1 MPSSRAAEQMFIVPC
16 PLSGRIEAGDGER
29 RQERKKGEE
38 NDKYG
43 ETRAGRKGGKG
54 AGQGGE
60 QTGKAE
66 CRKAERR
73 ESEKQGKDDWR
84 KKRQDI

>member
-1 MPSSRAAEQMFIVPC
+1 MR
-16 PLSGRIEAGDGER
+16 
-29 RQERKKGEE
+29 
-38 NDKYG
+38 NG
-43 ETRAGRKGGKG
+43 ETGVGRKGGKG

-84 KKRQDI
+84 KKRQIYRRQEAVRRTRRGKGDR